1 MISTVGI
8 LSSSSSSCVQLLT
21 LSNPSPHFDTTLE
34 KVFNARQL
42 LGFLSK
48 AKTWPLSKLPGSLM
62 GGAAGVVR
70 WVRHAMYQLA
80 VCLFLLPILPS

>member
-48 AKTWPLSKLPGSLM
+48 AKTWPLSKLPREFDGWCGRGGPMGPSCHVPISSLFVSV
-62 GGAAGVVR
+62 A
-70 WVRHAMYQLA
+70 Y
-80 VCLFLLPILPS
+80 ST